1 MSKHKEGRI
10 RHAAASYLS
19 VRGPQGHRIFEPAA
33 RIPPGSRAV
42 GALASRPLCVPGAS
56 APDGNGL
63 RLAAGTPGHVGGTLA
78 GPSLL
83 PRGNGQVRPRA
94 DALAGTV
101 LQPWIYRLRPM
112 LPRQRRGRRPGRI
125 RRRRYGGRPRRLAH
139 ACQLPFVDAR
149 RISIMGFSRG
159 AINAARTA
167 ASAPGIHRLI
177 LWSGVSDLAQTYEE
191 RVDLRRMLKR
201 VLGGTPARQEAAFRL
216 RSPLHLA
223 ERIGCPVLLI
233 HGTEDEQVP
242 YAHAIRM
249 RDRLASL
256 GKEST
261 LHAYA
266 GEGHLFP
273 PGKHRE
279 AVERMFRW
287 IEETG
292 R

>member
-1 MSKHKEGRI
+1 MLLHLTYLSGDHKVTGYLSLPPGCRVDPERLGLWLRGHYACPELPRPTETACGWPPERRDMSAGRWPVLLYCRGGMGKFGRVRTHWLEQFSSHGYIVFAPCYRGNEGGEGRDEFGGADTEDV
-10 RHAAASYLS
+10 RAAW
-19 VRGPQGHRIFEPAA
+19 R
-33 RIPPGSRAV
+33 
-42 GALASRPLCVPGAS
+42 
-56 APDGNGL
+56 
-63 RLAAGTPGHVGGTLA
+63 
-78 GPSLL
+78 
-83 PRGNGQVRPRA
+83 
-94 DALAGTV
+94 
-101 LQPWIYRLRPM
+101 M
-112 LPRQRRGRRPGRI
+112 LV
-125 RRRRYGGRPRRLAH
+125 
-139 ACQLPFVDAR
+139 QLPFVDER

-159 AINAARTA
+159 AINASRTA

-216 RSPLHLA
+216 RSPIHLA
-223 ERIGCPVLLI
+223 ERIRCPVLLI

-242 YAHAIRM
+242 YAHAVRM
-249 RDRLASL
+249 RDKLASL
-256 GKEST
+256 GKECT

>member
-1 MSKHKEGRI
+1 MLLHLT
-10 RHAAASYLS
+10 YLS
-19 VRGPQGHRIFEPAA
+19 GGHKVTGYLSL
-33 RIPPGSRAV
+33 PPGSR
-42 GALASRPLCVPGAS
+42 LDPERL
-56 APDGNGL
+56 GL
-63 RLAAGTPGHVGGTLA
+63 WLRGLYACPE
-78 GPSLL
+78 L
-83 PRGNGQVRPRA
+83 PRPTETACGWPPERRDMSAGRWPVLLYCRGGMGKFGRVRTHWLEQFSSHGYIVFAPCYRGNEGGEGRDEFGGADTEDVRAAWRM
-94 DALAGTV
+94 LA
-101 LQPWIYRLRPM
+101 
-112 LPRQRRGRRPGRI
+112 
-125 RRRRYGGRPRRLAH
+125 
-139 ACQLPFVDAR
+139 QLPFVDAR